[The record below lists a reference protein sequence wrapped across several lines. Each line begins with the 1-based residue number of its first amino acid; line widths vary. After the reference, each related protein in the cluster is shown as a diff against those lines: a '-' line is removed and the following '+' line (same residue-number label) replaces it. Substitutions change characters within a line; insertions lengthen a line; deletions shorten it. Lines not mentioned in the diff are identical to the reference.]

1 MTPPRMSV
9 LIPLQDERETGAECL
24 RAWTGQD
31 ADPSCFELL
40 VVALGEDPQ
49 LEAEARPLLRSSDRW
64 LELPGGDEYE
74 AFNHAAAQA
83 RGEFVLVTEAH
94 CVPEADCMSA
104 MLAELDR
111 TGAPG
116 VRGESVPVPVGPMG
130 ELEAEEFADALNI
143 EREPGHWR
151 KVLIHDTAIRRDLFT
166 EHGGL
171 PSAYGDFAP
180 WVLAINLHSNGQ
192 RLVFSDRTRVRHT
205 YDGDLEHVGEH
216 VRSFGQGE
224 MTYRSEL
231 SAANGD
237 GKSIAD
243 AYLVHAEEWEQRL
256 AHSRRGARLAMR
268 AAAALRHPGGA
279 APAARHALTA
289 VFGARPEIARARRA
303 SAHAGRVTERTSDRD
318 ERRDAFREF
327 WRQTSRLGRLEGL
340 NRAGFALPGPA
351 APEERIDLCS
361 DLSGMG
367 VGFHVVE
374 GVEGE
379 PVFRWTDSLAL
390 LQVNVP
396 GPGPCTARFEL
407 RPLERPPGK
416 EPNPRV
422 AVDGRPVQSSYD
434 DDSLSFPIEAGEHSV
449 AFACKPLRPRRLGVD
464 DERRLGLCVRA
475 LSFEQRSG

>member
-1 MTPPRMSV
+1 MTPPRTSV
-9 LIPLQDERETGAECL
+9 LIPLQDERETGSECL

-31 ADPSCFELL
+31 ADPSSFELL
-40 VVALGEDPQ
+40 VVALGEDPE
-49 LEAEARPLLRSSDRW
+49 LEREVRPLLRPSDRW

-74 AFNHAAAQA
+74 AFNHAAVQA

-94 CVPEADCMSA
+94 CVPEPDCMSA

-116 VRGESVPVPVGPMG
+116 VRGESVPVPVGSMG

-151 KVLIHDTAIRRDLFT
+151 KILIHDTAIRRDLFT
-166 EHGGL
+166 AHGGL

-192 RLVFSDRTRVRHT
+192 RLIFSDRTRVRHT

-256 AHSRRGARLAMR
+256 DHSRAGARLALR
-268 AAAALRHPGGA
+268 AAAGLRHRGA
-279 APAARHALTA
+279 VAAAAGHARTA
-289 VFGARPEIARARRA
+289 VFGPRAEIRRAHSAAAEAARATEETEDIEVQRA
-303 SAHAGRVTERTSDRD
+303 
-318 ERRDAFREF
+318 AFREF
-327 WRQTSRLGRLEGL
+327 WRWTSRLGRLEGL
-340 NRAGFALPGPA
+340 ERARPAPAPPGPA
-351 APEERIDLCS
+351 ARQIDLCGE
-361 DLSGMG
+361 LAGRAI
-367 VGFHVVE
+367 GFHPVE
-374 GVEGE
+374 WPEGE
-379 PVFRWTDSLAL
+379 APFRWTDSLAL
-390 LQVNVP
+390 LRVAVP
-396 GPGPCTARFEL
+396 GDATQVARLEL
-407 RPLERPPGK
+407 RPLERPD
-416 EPNPRV
+416 PRPLV
-422 AVDGRPVQSSYD
+422 AVDGRRVEAAYD
-434 DDSLSFPIEAGEHSV
+434 EDALSFPVEPGDHWIGL
-449 AFACKPLRPRRLGVD
+449 ACRPFRPPKLGAD
-464 DERRLGLCVRA
+464 DARRLGLCVRA
-475 LSFEQRSG
+475 LSFEPRG